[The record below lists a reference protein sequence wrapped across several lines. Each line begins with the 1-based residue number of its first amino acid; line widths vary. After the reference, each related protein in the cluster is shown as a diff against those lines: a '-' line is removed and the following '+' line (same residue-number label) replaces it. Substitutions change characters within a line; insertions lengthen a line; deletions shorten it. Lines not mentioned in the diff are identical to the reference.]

1 MIQTGIEAIK
11 QITPNTYVIILL
23 GLFVAEKVISMTFRG
38 ITLLRGTMN
47 GKGSERKD
55 ETKVLPCLQSPLF
68 TGPWETHKQETH
80 DTKLCSDRLET
91 GLGKLLKES
100 LLQTVEMKAQTAEI
114 KKQTDVLEGIR
125 RNGNK
130 K

>member
-1 MIQTGIEAIK
+1 MIQTGVEVVK
-11 QITPNTYVIILL
+11 QITPNTYVIVLL
-23 GLFVAEKVISMTFRG
+23 GLFVAEKVISMTLKG
-38 ITLLRGTMN
+38 ITLLRGHVN

-55 ETKVLPCLQSPLF
+55 ETQRLPCLLNPVWSAH
-68 TGPWETHKQETH
+68 TQEAH

-100 LLQTVEMKAQTAEI
+100 LLQTVEMRSQTAEI
-114 KKQTDVLEGIR
+114 KKQTEVLEAIR